1 MLPFIFPQV
10 SFILIFL
17 TQHCSD
23 DSRVHSHTSQAGD
36 KMLVRLEL
44 SKSSP
49 MAKGR
54 ETSPVLF
61 ILSCATVLRY
71 LPDAR
76 VQFLSFGTCFAVEQ
90 DRKII

>member
-10 SFILIFL
+10 SLILVFL

-23 DSRVHSHTSQAGD
+23 DSWVHSHTSQAGD

-49 MAKGR
+49 MAKG
-54 ETSPVLF
+54 
-61 ILSCATVLRY
+61 
-71 LPDAR
+71 
-76 VQFLSFGTCFAVEQ
+76 
-90 DRKII
+90 